1 MRLFHYTT
9 IGTLAHIMNNRSLK
23 FNRLDQLDDITE
35 SEPFADFNPLEYIFS
50 CSFTYDPIENIPL
63 WRMYANMETGIRIEF
78 DSNEMFAPSFVPI
91 TMPQHSHECCEFP
104 PFIYTSLKVEDIINK
119 DYVLAYWNLTE
130 PESLCSCIKLKKV
143 IYVNDFQEK
152 YKFLLTIK
160 DNIEN
165 RETTRNISYTPTDF
179 GFYKSKYWEFQK
191 EIRGLIYAIPFPKD
205 NNAISN
211 VVSGKRKLKT
221 KYILVPLSNEALNN
235 LKIVLA
241 PKATDAAYLVVK
253 SLTRDFPNITVQYS
267 ELNGKIR

>member
-104 PFIYTSLKVEDIINK
+104 SFIYTSLKVEDIINE
-119 DYVLAYWNLTE
+119 DYILAYWNPKE
-130 PESLCSCIKLKKV
+130 DDSLCSCIKLKNI
-143 IYVNDFQEK
+143 IYIDEFQEK
-152 YKFLLTIK
+152 YKSLLAIK
-160 DNIEN
+160 DNVEN
-165 RETTRNISYTPTDF
+165 QKITRNINYNPSDF

-191 EIRGLIYAIPFPKD
+191 EIRGLIYAIPFAKD
-205 NNAISN
+205 NKEISN
-211 VVSGKRKLKT
+211 VVSGKRMLKT

-235 LKIVLA
+235 LKIILA
-241 PKATDAAYLVVK
+241 PKATYAAYLIVK